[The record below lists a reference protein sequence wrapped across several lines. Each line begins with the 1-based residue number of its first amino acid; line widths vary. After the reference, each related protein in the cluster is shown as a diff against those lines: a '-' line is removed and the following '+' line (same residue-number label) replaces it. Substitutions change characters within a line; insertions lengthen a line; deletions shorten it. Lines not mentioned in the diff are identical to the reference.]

1 MIPHHVKKGLGFH
14 SLVREL
20 SECFLTIPDAR
31 QPKKV
36 TYSIRDCLMSAM
48 GMMFLQ
54 DPSLLQF
61 QRRMQ
66 DEYEANNLETLFGV
80 SEIPADT
87 QMRVVIDSVSTEK
100 IAKIFPVY
108 LKLLQRGQHLK
119 NYDFMNGYYLIALD
133 GSEYFT
139 SEEISCPCCLKKESK
154 TGKTRY
160 HHQILQSVLIHP
172 EMRQVIPLAPEP
184 IQNYDG
190 HEKQDCEINAAKRVI
205 EKIRKSHPK
214 MKIIITGD
222 GLYSKQPFIEALIQE
237 KMSFILVAK
246 PDDHKIMYKMIEN
259 RDKLDNVRELEV
271 SDDKGNLHIYRWTN
285 GVKLNGNQSTQIVNY
300 FEYELFNQ
308 ELDKITYKNSW
319 VTNIVV
325 GKDNVQDLVRGGRA
339 RWKIENETFNTLKNQ
354 GYHIEHN
361 FGHGKNNLSNNFFVL
376 NLLAFFMHEIFQL
389 TEITYQKARLKI
401 GTRLEFFNNLRAFMR
416 MQVYVDWTQFI
427 FYVYDPPKARK
438 YYQHN

>member
-1 MIPHHVKKGLGFH
+1 LKKRRKKALRKSSQRVIPHHVKKGLSFH
-14 SLVREL
+14 ALIREL
-20 SECFLTIPDAR
+20 SECFLAIPDMR

-36 TYSIRDCLMSAM
+36 RYSIRDCLMSGL

-61 QRRMQ
+61 QKRMQ
-66 DEYEANNLETLFGV
+66 DDYEANNLETLFGV

-87 QMRVVIDSVSTEK
+87 QMRVVIDSVPTEK
-100 IAKIFPVY
+100 IAKIFPVF
-108 LKLLQRGQHLK
+108 LKLLQRGRHLK
-119 NYDFMNGYYLIALD
+119 NYDFMDGYYLIALD

-172 EMRQVIPLAPEP
+172 KMRQALPLAPEP
-184 IQNYDG
+184 IKNSDG
-190 HEKQDCEINAAKRVI
+190 NEKQDCEINAAKRVI
-205 EKIRKSHPK
+205 QKIRKSHPK

-222 GLYSKQPFIEALIQE
+222 GLYSKQPFIEALIQQ
-237 KMSFILVAK
+237 KMSSILVAK
-246 PDDHKIMYKMIEN
+246 HDDHKIMYKMIEN
-259 RDKLDNVRELEV
+259 RDKLDNV
-271 SDDKGNLHIYRWTN
+271 W
-285 GVKLNGNQSTQIVNY
+285 
-300 FEYELFNQ
+300 
-308 ELDKITYKNSW
+308 ELDKITYKNRC

-325 GKDNVQDLVRGGRA
+325 GRDNIQDLVSGGRA

-354 GYHIEHN
+354 GYHFEHN
-361 FGHGKNNLSNNFFVL
+361 FGHGKNNLSNNFFVP
-376 NLLAFFMHEIFQL
+376 NLLSFFMHEIFQL

-416 MQVYVDWTQFI
+416 IQVYEDWSQYI
-427 FYVYDPPKARK
+427 LYVFDPSKARK
-438 YYQHN
+438 YYQHT